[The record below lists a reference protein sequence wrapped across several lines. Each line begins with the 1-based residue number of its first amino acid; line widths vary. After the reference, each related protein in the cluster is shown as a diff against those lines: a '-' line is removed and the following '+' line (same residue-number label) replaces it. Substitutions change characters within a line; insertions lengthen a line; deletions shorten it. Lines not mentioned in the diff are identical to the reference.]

1 MGSRMCTIIS
11 VSAGISTQ
19 TNCLRPFLATQSAMV
34 YLWQEDDTIP
44 DCVIRT
50 TPWPC
55 KLCGNDPL
63 HTVRHS
69 GDADA
74 TSILDTATRVCNDCY
89 ENARNMRLWPGT
101 KILKV
106 SDTNAYPKSKTRSLS
121 KAMLMI
127 HEHAAKERK
136 RRRKEESEKY
146 CDICEE
152 QITTTSWYTL
162 RQGKGHMCNECQAE
176 LKQAYLNCEE
186 DPSPLHCDCCG
197 KQINTTGIWTY
208 WQHDHETW
216 CNECVRELKAELA
229 KRVEADLGRV
239 EIL

>member
-1 MGSRMCTIIS
+1 MP
-11 VSAGISTQ
+11 
-19 TNCLRPFLATQSAMV
+19 CLRL
-34 YLWQEDDTIP
+34 
-44 DCVIRT
+44 CVEAPSRT
-50 TPWPC
+50 RSREQPQPHGIEPKAIHC
-55 KLCGNDPL
+55 LR
-63 HTVRHS
+63 VRHEKLKS
-69 GDADA
+69 W
-74 TSILDTATRVCNDCY
+74 
-89 ENARNMRLWPGT
+89 RLWPRT
-101 KILKV
+101 KSLKV
-106 SDTNAYPKSKTRSLS
+106 SDTNAYPKSKKRCLS

-127 HEHAAKERK
+127 HELAAKERK

-162 RQGKGHMCNECQAE
+162 RQGKGHRCNECQAE

-208 WQHDHETW
+208 WQGDHTW